1 MENHMKTSADSR
13 IFSGIKVLDFTQYL
27 AGPTVT
33 RLMAELGAE
42 IVKVEIAP
50 GGDPSRTLPLVRDG
64 RSVYFVQQ
72 NRGKRSLCLDLSK
85 REALE
90 ILRGLAA
97 KVDVV
102 VENFGPGV
110 LDKRGL
116 SYEELVKIKP
126 DLIMASISAFGR
138 TGPLSGKVGFDL
150 MAQAFSGICHMTG
163 EPTGP
168 PQFVHA
174 GIADVFGGV
183 HAFGAISAALF
194 HHLRTGQGQWIDISM
209 VDALYHA
216 HEANVQ
222 AYANSGGAYVPMRA
236 GSQHPLVGPYGIY
249 RGPQGWIAIL
259 VLDRQWPGLVEALG
273 RPDLADDPR
282 FKTGALRGQNRAE
295 MTQILESWMKT
306 FRTDA
311 DVLERLERHR
321 VPAAPVLSVADTV
334 SHPYFAAR
342 GMVRRVPDVLLGEV
356 TIPGFPLKFSA
367 FPELPALRAPLLG
380 EHNAAV
386 LKDYLGFDDGR
397 VQALGDGGV
406 LHAEPR

>member
-1 MENHMKTSADSR
+1 MENDMKTSADSR
-13 IFSGIKVLDFTQYL
+13 IFSGINVLDFTQYL

-33 RLMAELGAE
+33 RFMAELGAE
-42 IVKVEIAP
+42 IIKVELAP
-50 GGDPSRTLPLVRDG
+50 GGDPSRMLPLVRDG
-64 RSVYFVQQ
+64 RSIYFVQQ

-85 REALE
+85 REALD
-90 ILRGLAA
+90 ILRGLAS

-116 SYEELVKIKP
+116 GYDELVKVKP

-163 EPTGP
+163 DPAGP

-174 GIADVFGGV
+174 GVADVVSGV

-194 HHLRTGQGQWIDISM
+194 HRLRTGRGQWIDISM
-209 VDALYHA
+209 VDSLYHT

-259 VLDRQWPGLVEALG
+259 VLDRQWPGMVEALG
-273 RPDLADDPR
+273 RRELLTDPR
-282 FKTGALRGQNRAE
+282 FSTGALRGQNRAE

-306 FRTDA
+306 FQTDA
-311 DVLERLERHR
+311 EVLDTLERHR

-334 SHPYFAAR
+334 THPYFAAR
-342 GMVRRVPDVLLGEV
+342 DMIRRVPDRLLGDV

-367 FPELPALRAPLLG
+367 FPELPTLTAPLLG
-380 EHNAAV
+380 EHNAV
-386 LKDYLGFDDGR
+386 ILKEYLGFDDAR
-397 VQALGDGGV
+397 LQALGDGGV
-406 LHAEPR
+406 LFAERR

>member
-1 MENHMKTSADSR
+1 MENDMKTSADSR

-27 AGPTVT
+27 AGPTIT
-33 RLMAELGAE
+33 RFMAELGAE
-42 IVKVEIAP
+42 IVKIEIAP
-50 GGDPSRTLPLVRDG
+50 GGDPARMLPLIRDG

-85 REALE
+85 GEALE
-90 ILRGLAA
+90 IIRGLAA

-116 SYEELVKIKP
+116 GYGELVKLKP

-163 EPTGP
+163 DPAGP

-174 GIADVFGGV
+174 GIADVVSGV

-194 HHLRTGQGQWIDISM
+194 HHLRTGQGQWIDIAM
-209 VDALYHA
+209 VDALYHT

-222 AYANSGGAYVPMRA
+222 VYANSGGAYVPMRA

-259 VLDRQWPGLVEALG
+259 VLERQWPGMVEALG
-273 RPDLADDPR
+273 RPELSTDPR
-282 FKTGALRGQNRAE
+282 FTTGALRGQNRAE

-311 DVLERLERHR
+311 EVLETLERHR

-342 GMVRRVPDVLLGEV
+342 DMVRRVPDMLLGEV

-367 FPELPALRAPLLG
+367 FPELPALWAPLLG

-386 LKDYLGFDDGR
+386 LKEYLGFDDAR
-397 VQALGDGGV
+397 LRALGDGGV
-406 LHAEPR
+406 LHAERR